1 MTGKY
6 RHKFNERRKSLALLR
21 KKARA
26 EEKNVAAVT
35 QTSGSRHPFT
45 SLSSYYPGRNADF
58 ELYRSLREA
67 VPIIDAA
74 ILKTVR
80 LLGSFEA
87 ETGDKN
93 ADEMLKRFFK
103 SVGVSGTGTGIDS
116 FLSTFFEQLLTYGT
130 AIGEIVVSGSNVSHL
145 YNARLD
151 DVSLTSGE
159 NPLEVTV
166 SARDKS
172 GFFVPVR
179 YPGLILTCVHN
190 PEPGSVYGTSVLK
203 GLPFISDVFLKIMN
217 TVGINWERLG
227 NVRFAVTYKPQDD
240 AIDKAYAKERA
251 QHVAEEWSKAMDPN
265 GPVRDFIA
273 VGDVSIKAIGADNQI
288 LDSEVPVRQVLEQIV
303 AKLGIP
309 PFLLGL
315 SWSSTERMS
324 YQQADILTSEI
335 DAYRREIEP
344 VIRKICLWQLRLQGF
359 GCDVDIIWDN
369 ITLQDLTEISR
380 SEYYNAQAKKIYNEI
395 GGDKDENTD
404 K

>member
-1 MTGKY
+1 M
-6 RHKFNERRKSLALLR
+6 NERRKSLALLR
-21 KKARA
+21 KKAKA
-26 EEKNVAAVT
+26 QVKNVAAAV
-35 QTSGSRHPFT
+35 QTSAARHPFP
-45 SLSSYYPGRNADF
+45 SLSSYYPGRNADY

-87 ETGDKN
+87 ETGDRK
-93 ADEMLKRFFK
+93 ADEMLRRFLK
-103 SVGVSGTGTGIDS
+103 TVGVSGMGTGIDS
-116 FLSTFFEQLLTYGT
+116 FIATFFEQLLTYGT
-130 AIGEIVVSGSNVSHL
+130 AVGEMVLGGSQIRYL
-145 YNARLD
+145 YNARLE

-159 NPLEVTV
+159 NPLDVTV

-172 GFFVPVR
+172 GLFLPVK
-179 YPGLILTCVHN
+179 YPELILTCVHN
-190 PEPGSVYGTSVLK
+190 PEPGSVYGTSLLK
-203 GLPFISDVFLKIMN
+203 GLPFVSDVFLKIMN
-217 TVGINWERLG
+217 TIGINWERLG

-240 AIDKAYAKERA
+240 VVDKAYARERA
-251 QHVAEEWSKAMDPN
+251 QRVAEEWSKAMDPN
-265 GPVRDFIA
+265 GPVKDFIA

-359 GCDVDIIWDN
+359 DCDVDIIWDS
-369 ITLQDLTEISR
+369 ITLQDLTEIAR
-380 SEYYNAQAKKIYNEI
+380 SEYYNAQAKKILNEI
-395 GGDKDENTD
+395 GGENNENAGN
-404 K
+404 